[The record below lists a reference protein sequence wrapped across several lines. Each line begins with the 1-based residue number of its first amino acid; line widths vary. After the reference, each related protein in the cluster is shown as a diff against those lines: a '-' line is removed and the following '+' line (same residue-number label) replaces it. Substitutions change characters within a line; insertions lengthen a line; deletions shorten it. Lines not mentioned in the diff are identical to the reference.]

1 MFGSNEIT
9 DKSLLQTVNQRLARA
24 GTGAQ
29 SKITASVQ
37 EGTITL
43 RGKLQYAMQRSMIV
57 KAASHVVGVRGVI
70 DQMQVVPNTGS

>member
-37 EGTITL
+37 EGTIIL
-43 RGKLQYAMQRSMIV
+43 RGKLYAMQRSMIV

-70 DQMQVVPNTGS
+70 DQMQVVPNRGS